1 MPDSPLPEPL
11 AALPP
16 PPPGSPT
23 VPLPA
28 ELDAPPLLTL
38 PPPVLL
44 APALLPRLGLPLLLL
59 GLEGPGEPS
68 SSLLEPG
75 ANASPSHA
83 VIAELAKTSQAPI
96 RI

>member
-1 MPDSPLPEPL
+1 VL
-11 AALPP
+11 
-16 PPPGSPT
+16 
-23 VPLPA
+23 LPA
-28 ELDAPPLLTL
+28 ELDAPAVLT
-38 PPPVLL
+38 PPALVLL
-44 APALLPRLGLPLLLL
+44 VPALLPRLGLPLLLL
-59 GLEGPGEPS
+59 GLEGPGESS